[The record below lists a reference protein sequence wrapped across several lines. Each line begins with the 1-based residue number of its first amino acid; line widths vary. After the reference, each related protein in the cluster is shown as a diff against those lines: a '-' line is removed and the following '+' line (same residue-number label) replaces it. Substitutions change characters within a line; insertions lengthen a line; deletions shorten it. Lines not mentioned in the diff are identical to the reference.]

1 MLIENFK
8 EQIYSCGRCG
18 YCLGG
23 YASNVCPSRFIAGF
37 ESSTARGRM
46 LIARA
51 LLEKKLH
58 YSPELASMLFTCF
71 LCGACDVKCSQAAK
85 IKVTEITKA
94 MRHDAIN
101 AGIILD
107 KLIPGAKA
115 LVESRNIYNEPQT
128 MRTTF
133 LSQLIEGGEKA
144 DLLYFP
150 GCVITFRY
158 PQIAHNTLRILSF
171 AGVKFA
177 LLGEE
182 EWCCGN
188 PFLFMGMY
196 KEAENFVLHNVM
208 KIREKGVK
216 TVLTSCAGCYRVL
229 SQEYPKI
236 FGGELPF
243 KVVHITQFLDKL
255 IDEGYIKLKK
265 LSYDKV
271 TYHDPCE
278 IGRYAGIYEEPRSV
292 IQSVPR
298 LKLMEMEKNRENS
311 WCCGGGGSVN
321 IVHTHSALSVGELR
335 IEHAEETGVKTLV
348 TACPSCVQM
357 LELASKR
364 KRSEI
369 RVIDIASL
377 VLEALKS

>member
-1 MLIENFK
+1 MYIENFR
-8 EQIYSCGRCG
+8 EQIYNCGRCG

-23 YASNVCPSRFIAGF
+23 YISHVCPSRFIAGF
-37 ESSTARGRM
+37 ESATARGRM
-46 LIARA
+46 LIAKA
-51 LLEKKLH
+51 LLERKLD
-58 YSPELASMLFTCF
+58 YSQDLASMLFTCF
-71 LCGACDVKCSQAAK
+71 LCGACDIKCSQAANIK
-85 IKVTEITKA
+85 ITEITKA
-94 MRHDAIN
+94 MRQDSIN
-101 AGIILD
+101 AGVMLD
-107 KLIPGAKA
+107 KLIPVAKA
-115 LVESRNIYNEPQT
+115 LTESHNIYNKPST
-128 MRTTF
+128 KRAAL
-133 LSQLIEGGEKA
+133 LSQLPERSEKA

-158 PQIAHNTLRILSF
+158 PQIAFNTLKILRS
-171 AGVKFA
+171 AEIKVA

-188 PFLFMGMY
+188 PFFFMGMSSETE
-196 KEAENFVLHNVM
+196 KFAVHNVE
-208 KIREKGVK
+208 KIKEKGVK

-236 FGGELPF
+236 LGELPF
-243 KVVHITQFLDKL
+243 KVVHVTQFLNKL
-255 IDEGYIKLKK
+255 IDEGSLKLKK
-265 LSYDKV
+265 LDVGKV

-292 IQSVPR
+292 IQSIPHIELV
-298 LKLMEMEKNRENS
+298 EMEKNRENS

-321 IVHTHSALSVGELR
+321 IVHTHLALSVGELR
-335 IEHAEETGVKTLV
+335 IRHAEETGAKMLV

-377 VLEALKS
+377 VLDALKQ

>member
-23 YASNVCPSRFIAGF
+23 YASHVCPSRFIAGF

-51 LLEKKLH
+51 LLEKKLN
-58 YSPELASMLFTCF
+58 YSRELASMLFTCF

-85 IKVTEITKA
+85 IKVTEITRA
-94 MRHDAIN
+94 MRQDAIN
-101 AGIILD
+101 AGVILD
-107 KLIPGAKA
+107 ELNTSAKT
-115 LVESRNIYNEPQT
+115 LVESHNIYGEPQT
-128 MRTTF
+128 RRTAF
-133 LSQLIEGGEKA
+133 PPQSIEMTEKA

-158 PQIAHNTLRILSF
+158 PQIARNTLRILKF

-177 LLGEE
+177 LLGGE

-196 KEAENFVLHNVM
+196 EKAKDFALHNIT
-208 KIREKGVK
+208 KISEKGVK
-216 TVLTSCAGCYRVL
+216 TVLTSCAGCYKVL
-229 SQEYPKI
+229 SLEYPKI
-236 FGGELPF
+236 SKVELPF

-255 IDEGYIKLKK
+255 IDEGCIKLKK
-265 LSYDKV
+265 LRYDKV

-298 LKLMEMEKNRENS
+298 LKLVEMEKNRENS

-321 IVHTHSALSVGELR
+321 IVHARPALSVAELR
-335 IEHAEETGVKTLV
+335 IGHAQETSAKTLV
-348 TACPSCVQM
+348 TACPSCVHM
-357 LELASKR
+357 LRLASKR
-364 KRSEI
+364 TGYKI

-377 VLEALKS
+377 VLEAMKS

>member
-1 MLIENFK
+1 MYIENFR

-23 YASNVCPSRFIAGF
+23 YISHVCPSRFIAGF
-37 ESSTARGRM
+37 ESATARGRM
-46 LIARA
+46 LIAKA
-51 LLEKKLH
+51 LLERKLD
-58 YSPELASMLFTCF
+58 YSQDLASMLFTCF

-85 IKVTEITKA
+85 IKITEITKA
-94 MRHDAIN
+94 MRQDAIK
-101 AGIILD
+101 AGVLLD
-107 KLIPGAKA
+107 KLIPSTKT
-115 LVESRNIYNEPQT
+115 LIESHNIYNEPST
-128 MRTTF
+128 RRVAL
-133 LSQLIEGGEKA
+133 LSQFPDRSEKA

-158 PQIAHNTLRILSF
+158 PQIAFNTLKILK
-171 AGVKFA
+171 AADVKFV
-177 LLGEE
+177 LLSEK

-188 PFLFMGMY
+188 PFFFTGMFE
-196 KEAENFVLHNVM
+196 EAKKFAVHNVETI
-208 KIREKGVK
+208 KEKGVK

-229 SQEYPKI
+229 SQEYPRI
-236 FGGELPF
+236 LGELPF
-243 KVVHITQFLDKL
+243 KIVHITQFLNRL
-255 IDEGYIKLKK
+255 IDEGGIKLKK
-265 LSYDKV
+265 LGIGKV

-292 IQSVPR
+292 IQSIPNTELV
-298 LKLMEMEKNRENS
+298 EMEKNRENS

-321 IVHTHSALSVGELR
+321 IVHTRLALSVGELR
-335 IEHAEETGVKTLV
+335 IRHAEETGATTLV

-369 RVIDIASL
+369 RIIDIASL
-377 VLEALKS
+377 VLYALKR

>member
-1 MLIENFK
+1 MYVENFR

-23 YASNVCPSRFIAGF
+23 YISHVCPSRFIAGF
-37 ESSTARGRM
+37 ESATARGRM
-46 LIARA
+46 LIAKA
-51 LLEKKLH
+51 LLERKLD
-58 YSPELASMLFTCF
+58 YSQDLASMLFTCF
-71 LCGACDVKCSQAAK
+71 LCGACDIKCSQAAK
-85 IKVTEITKA
+85 IKITEITKA
-94 MRHDAIN
+94 MRQDSIK
-101 AGIILD
+101 AGVILD

-115 LVESRNIYNEPQT
+115 LTESHNIYNEPLT
-128 MRTTF
+128 KRAAL
-133 LSQLIEGGEKA
+133 LSQLPKRNEKA

-158 PQIAHNTLRILSF
+158 PKIASNTLKTLK
-171 AGVKFA
+171 AADVKVA

-188 PFLFMGMY
+188 PFFFMGMFG
-196 KEAENFVLHNVM
+196 EAEKFALHNVE
-208 KIREKGVK
+208 KIKEKGVK

-236 FGGELPF
+236 LGELPF
-243 KVVHITQFLDKL
+243 KVVHVTQFLNKL
-255 IDEGYIKLKK
+255 IDEGSIKLKK
-265 LSYDKV
+265 RGVCKV

-292 IQSVPR
+292 IQSIPHVE
-298 LKLMEMEKNRENS
+298 LVEMEKNRENS

-321 IVHTHSALSVGELR
+321 IVHTRLALSVGELR
-335 IEHAEETGVKTLV
+335 IRHAEETGARTLV

-377 VLEALKS
+377 VLDALKP

>member
-1 MLIENFK
+1 MHVESFR

-23 YASNVCPSRFIAGF
+23 YVSHVCPSRFIAGF
-37 ESSTARGRM
+37 ESATARGRM

-51 LLEKKLH
+51 LLERKLD
-58 YSPELASMLFTCF
+58 YSQELTSMLFTCF
-71 LCGACDVKCSQAAK
+71 LCGACDIKCSQAAK
-85 IKVTEITKA
+85 IKITEITKA
-94 MRHDAIN
+94 MREDAIN
-101 AGIILD
+101 AGIMLE
-107 KLIPGAKA
+107 KLIPGARA
-115 LVESRNIYNEPQT
+115 LVESRNIYGEQSAK
-128 MRTTF
+128 RAAL
-133 LSQLIEGGEKA
+133 LSQLPERSEKA

-158 PQIAHNTLRILSF
+158 PQIVSNTLKILRVASIK
-171 AGVKFA
+171 VA

-188 PFLFMGMY
+188 PFFFMGMSG
-196 KEAENFVLHNVM
+196 EAEKFALHNVE
-208 KIREKGVK
+208 KIKGKSAK

-236 FGGELPF
+236 LGELPF
-243 KVVHITQFLDKL
+243 QVVHVTQFLNKL
-255 IDEGYIKLKK
+255 IDEGSIKLKR
-265 LSYDKV
+265 LDVGKV

-278 IGRYAGIYEEPRSV
+278 IGRYAGIYEEPRNI
-292 IQSVPR
+292 IQSIPHAELV
-298 LKLMEMEKNRENS
+298 EMEKNRENS

-321 IVHTHSALSVGELR
+321 IVHTRLALSVGELR
-335 IEHAEETGVKTLV
+335 IKHAEETGARTLV

-357 LELASKR
+357 LELASKI

-377 VLEALKS
+377 VLDALKP